1 MRTILKATVFIIL
14 HPKTLSRQTYCKHLF
29 LAIILALLCSPT
41 FAQLGTKFEKVNNV
55 PHIDRPQISERQAA
69 INNDVTMSFKLQ
81 GFTLPLSANKYQFE
95 HNWNNNPID
104 FIKAGGIIIDKH
116 GETYSVNSNGD
127 LINHQGDRVDFS
139 GIIIDDYYSI
149 RKFFYWIE
157 LSPSYVIWLS
167 IIIICLYSIIL
178 LILKRVNTKYR
189 TNSTILENKKDEN
202 I

>member
-1 MRTILKATVFIIL
+1 MYTILRIMEFSNT
-14 HPKTLSRQTYCKHLF
+14 HSKTYFHLPHCKHLF
-29 LAIILALLCSPT
+29 LVTILALLCDSV
-41 FAQLGTKFEKVNNV
+41 FAQLGTKFEDCKDVLHV
-55 PHIDRPQISERQAA
+55 DRPQISERQIA

-104 FIKAGGIIIDKH
+104 VIRAGGIIIDKQ
-116 GETYSVNSNGD
+116 GETYSVNNYGD
-127 LINHQGDRVDFS
+127 LINHQGEKVDFS

-157 LSPSYVIWLS
+157 LSPLYVVWLS
-167 IIIICLYSIIL
+167 SIIICLYSIIL

-189 TNSTILENKKDEN
+189 TNSTY
-202 I
+202 

>member
-1 MRTILKATVFIIL
+1 MHTILKTEEFTIP
-14 HPKTLSRQTYCKHLF
+14 HSKTFFYRIYYKHLLLITIF
-29 LAIILALLCSPT
+29 TLLCNSVY
-41 FAQLGTKFEKVNNV
+41 AQLGTKFEEVNDV
-55 PHIDRPQISERQAA
+55 LHIDRPQISERQAA
-69 INNDVTMSFKLQ
+69 MNNDTHMSFKLQ

-104 FIKAGGIIIDKH
+104 FIKAGGIIVDKH

-189 TNSTILENKKDEN
+189 TNSTILENKKDES

>member
-1 MRTILKATVFIIL
+1 MYTILRIMEFSNT
-14 HPKTLSRQTYCKHLF
+14 HSKTFFHLPHCKHLF
-29 LAIILALLCSPT
+29 LVTILALLCDSV
-41 FAQLGTKFEKVNNV
+41 FAQLGTKFEDCKDVLHV
-55 PHIDRPQISERQAA
+55 DRPQISERQIA

-189 TNSTILENKKDEN
+189 TNSTILESKKNEN

>member
-29 LAIILALLCSPT
+29 LVTILALLCDSV
-41 FAQLGTKFEKVNNV
+41 FAQLGTKFEDCKDVLHV
-55 PHIDRPQISERQAA
+55 DRPQISERQAA

-104 FIKAGGIIIDKH
+104 VIRAGGIIIDKQ
-116 GETYSVNSNGD
+116 GETYSVNNYGD
-127 LINHQGDRVDFS
+127 LINHQGEKVDFS

-157 LSPSYVIWLS
+157 LSPLYVVWLS
-167 IIIICLYSIIL
+167 SIIICLYSIIL

-189 TNSTILENKKDEN
+189 TNSTY
-202 I
+202 